1 MPECLRRGEGLPL
14 TNHTV
19 TRLPLPLTQQP
30 GEQRD
35 SLCNTT
41 LLHVYQ
47 NRLQKLVIGLLLSG
61 LSWMSCAVTAAIKLC
76 TESSRQAVGLQGD
89 MSEPFSGGGE
99 E

>member
-1 MPECLRRGEGLPL
+1 MTLSEILASDFP
-14 TNHTV
+14 
-19 TRLPLPLTQQP
+19 RLPLPLTQQP
-30 GEQRD
+30 GERRD
-35 SLCNTT
+35 PLCNTT

-47 NRLQKLVIGLLLSG
+47 NCLQKLVIGLLLSG